1 MLLGTL
7 KAEPE
12 NYNYFANGMNGDEDL
27 GQDITMKGQKFHYGQ
42 KPPVAPVVVQAPVVA
57 QVATGCNEGETLDTY
72 GNCRW
77 EPTNVQLDD
86 DKAANVNKIGA
97 EKVSVL

>member
-42 KPPVAPVVVQAPVVA
+42 TPVVPKVQAPVIA
-57 QVATGCNEGETLDTY
+57 QV
-72 GNCRW
+72 
-77 EPTNVQLDD
+77 
-86 DKAANVNKIGA
+86 
-97 EKVSVL
+97 